1 MVISCDTMV
10 VSIEGNSFL
19 TLRHVLRHTVTAL
32 KVTAAKMIPTLQQ
45 QSLSLENIAEVS
57 F

>member
-1 MVISCDTMV
+1 MVISSDTIV
-10 VSIEGNSFL
+10 VLIEGNSFL